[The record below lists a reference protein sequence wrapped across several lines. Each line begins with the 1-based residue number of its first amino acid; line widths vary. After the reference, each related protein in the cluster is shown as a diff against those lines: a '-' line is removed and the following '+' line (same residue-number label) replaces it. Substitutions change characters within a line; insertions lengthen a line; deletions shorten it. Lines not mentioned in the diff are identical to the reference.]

1 MQAVGDVSVTI
12 ESQNMQDTMMHT
24 SSVLYEG
31 SADGASFTVPEDSMV
46 VYFNFSADQTTAL
59 ESAAYQGEA
68 GSGSVPLG
76 YKLLPGFIAGM
87 LCAVVATLL
96 DKAPAKEI
104 TDIYDKATML
114 LKED

>member
-1 MQAVGDVSVTI
+1 MRWSLWYSFLSASTGI
-12 ESQNMQDTMMHT
+12 
-24 SSVLYEG
+24 YE
-31 SADGASFTVPEDSMV
+31 
-46 VYFNFSADQTTAL
+46 
-59 ESAAYQGEA
+59 
-68 GSGSVPLG
+68 
-76 YKLLPGFIAGM
+76 LLPGFIAGM

>member
-1 MQAVGDVSVTI
+1 MVGGALIDVLWYSFL
-12 ESQNMQDTMMHT
+12 SAST
-24 SSVLYEG
+24 SIYE
-31 SADGASFTVPEDSMV
+31 
-46 VYFNFSADQTTAL
+46 
-59 ESAAYQGEA
+59 
-68 GSGSVPLG
+68 
-76 YKLLPGFIAGM
+76 LLPGFIAGM

>member
-1 MQAVGDVSVTI
+1 MFLFSFFVDTDAV
-12 ESQNMQDTMMHT
+12 
-24 SSVLYEG
+24 
-31 SADGASFTVPEDSMV
+31 
-46 VYFNFSADQTTAL
+46 
-59 ESAAYQGEA
+59 
-68 GSGSVPLG
+68 
-76 YKLLPGFIAGM
+76 FIAGM